1 MPDIEIPDI
10 VDIQVDVSEETA
22 EDEREDSGGQG
33 ETSTQ
38 PQSQTPAGNTQ
49 KGNPKQPT
57 LPRERALTSNV
68 WDHVTRFKD
77 ENGYPRARC
86 NYCNVRTFKAHT
98 KKNGTSSIRSHEALK
113 DLFEEYRRAPNP
125 QTSQAKGAA
134 DLMDEQVDDDTGDA
148 MQQFLKHQKVS
159 SEFDPEAET
168 HEQLEIDKVCLDL
181 KKLSVEPN
189 VDN

>member
-38 PQSQTPAGNTQ
+38 PQYQTPAGNTQ
-49 KGNPKQPT
+49 QGNPKQPT
-57 LPRERALTSNV
+57 LPREMALTSNV
-68 WDHVTRFKD
+68 WDHVTRYKD
-77 ENGYPRARC
+77 ESGYPRARC
-86 NYCNVRTFKAHT
+86 NYCNARKFKAHT
-98 KKNGTSSIRSHEALK
+98 KKMEHLAL
-113 DLFEEYRRAPNP
+113 EGMRAINP

-148 MQQFLKHQKVS
+148 MQ
-159 SEFDPEAET
+159 
-168 HEQLEIDKVCLDL
+168 
-181 KKLSVEPN
+181 
-189 VDN
+189 